1 MAEFRGAASEINRL
15 MAEVRELE
23 KEAVQEVKNAAR
35 VVVDELMRGTPVWEG
50 ETVRNY
56 GVSVGGNSP
65 SYRDALGTGDPGPTN
80 SMSLGEE
87 PRRGIN
93 EDAAKADVERSL
105 AGFRKLGSR
114 IAVVN
119 TVGDTKWDLI
129 DSGSAPTPDMARYPG
144 GVEIL
149 ATQRAKGRL
158 RNFS

>member
-1 MAEFRGAASEINRL
+1 MTQFRGVDGEIRKL

-23 KEAVQEVKNAAR
+23 KAAVREVQNAAR
-35 VVVDELMRGTPVWEG
+35 VVVSELMRGTPVWEG

-56 GVSVGGNSP
+56 GVSVGGSSP
-65 SYRDALGTGDPGPTN
+65 GYRDALGSGDPGPTN

-93 EDAAKADVERSL
+93 QDAANADVERAL
-105 AGFRKLGSR
+105 AAYRKLGPR
-114 IAVVN
+114 VVVVN
-119 TVGDTKWDLI
+119 TVSDAKWDLI
-129 DSGSAPTPDMARYPG
+129 DGGSAPTPESARYPG

-149 ATQRAKGRL
+149 ATQRARGRL

>member
-1 MAEFRGAASEINRL
+1 MAEFRGSASEIRRL

-23 KEAVQEVKNAAR
+23 REAVREVQNAAR
-35 VVVDELMRGTPVWEG
+35 IVVDELMRGTPVWEG

-65 SYRDALGTGDPGPTN
+65 SYRAAIGTGDPGPTN

-93 EDAAKADVERSL
+93 EDAAKADMERTL
-105 AGFRKLGSR
+105 AAFKKLGPR
-114 IAVVN
+114 IAVIN
-119 TVGDTKWDLI
+119 TVDEKKWDLV
-129 DSGSAPTPDMARYPG
+129 DSGSAPTPEMARYPG